1 MGFVKR
7 IFLFSLLL
15 SVPFLFSAC
24 DKKAAKKTLYFAI
37 DSLVIAQSKFLADA
51 KATLTKR
58 AEINGEEETNQ
69 FTPKDTT
76 AWQHELD
83 IFAELKTI
91 NKPINMGTYTVE
103 NGVKDT
109 NSNLTI
115 RSFTSTK
122 KLPVAYLKVFY
133 LDTPSKLRRIEAL
146 YQEDNSLLKG
156 SRLLIMEFQEIENKI
171 VLISYSIEGGQ
182 KMFLGDAVQFSVKGT
197 VTLP

>member
-1 MGFVKR
+1 VKKT
-7 IFLFSLLL
+7 FLFSVLV
-15 SVPFLFSAC
+15 SAFLFSSC
-24 DKKAAKKTLYFAI
+24 DEKEKKETLYYPI
-37 DSLVIAQSKFLADA
+37 DSLVAAQSKFLTDA
-51 KATLTKR
+51 KAILTKH
-58 AEINGEEETNQ
+58 AEINGEEETSQ

-83 IFAELKTI
+83 IFSELKTI
-91 NKPINMGTYTVE
+91 NKPINMGAYTVE
-103 NGVKDT
+103 SGVKDT

-115 RSFTSTK
+115 TSFTSRK
-122 KLPVAYLKVFY
+122 KLPVAYLNVFY

-146 YQEDNSLLKG
+146 YKEDNSLLNG